1 MGIFGFLRQQKQ
13 DGSVAQSV
21 EQRIENPCVG
31 GSIPPRATNFQSR
44 LFSVGFVVSGF
55 PPSHVGFRAILRVPP
70 LHRYPSI
77 PAHFLS
83 RSTLLCSQKIVENS
97 AGWTHAERLL

>member
-55 PPSHVGFRAILRVPP
+55 PPSHVGLRAILRVPP
-70 LHRYPSI
+70 PPHRHPAI
-77 PAHFLS
+77 PPFLEMPFVIWCARQES
-83 RSTLLCSQKIVENS
+83 NL
-97 AGWTHAERLL
+97 